1 MKKINSNNDYP
12 ISSIHQKE
20 LTTENN
26 NPLNKLIDENPS
38 SLLNQQNNTTKKFF
52 NIQKNH
58 SEKTLPSTK
67 GSTYIGAYINNQK
80 NGKGKLTVTDQ
91 FTYDGNFKDD
101 LFDGYG
107 EYTCKQ
113 YKYKGTFLQGKRSGK
128 GTEINLIKKIE
139 YKGDFSEDKK
149 NGKGQEKYPDG
160 TIYIGEF
167 KDNKKHGNGKM
178 FLDGIKSWSYKGEF
192 VDDKIS
198 GKGRFKWNEQKIYNG
213 SWLNNE
219 LSGYGILIDGGTKY
233 IGYFEHNKKHGYGAN
248 FYNSNSTILGKWEND
263 LIDGYAIIIII
274 NNNIE
279 QNKKIEITTE
289 ENNLNSEEEKF
300 NFKYVKTSKGEIIN
314 ASLEPNELNEFKES
328 QEYNDMMRIYKEKIY
343 HDYEQNLEISKS
355 EENESSSS
363 FANY

>member
-20 LTTENN
+20 VTTENN

-38 SLLNQQNNTTKKFF
+38 FLLNQQNNTTKKFF
-52 NIQKNH
+52 NIQKNF

-67 GSTYIGAYINNQK
+67 GSTYIGPYINNQK

-107 EYTCKQ
+107 EYICKQ

-192 VDDKIS
+192 INDKIS

-248 FYNSNSTILGKWEND
+248 FYNSNSAILGKWEND

-279 QNKKIEITTE
+279 QSKKLEITTE
-289 ENNLNSEEEKF
+289 ENNLNNDEERF

-314 ASLEPNELNEFKES
+314 ASLETNELNEFKES
-328 QEYNDMMRIYKEKIY
+328 QECNDMIRIYKEKIY
-343 HDYEQNLEISKS
+343 HDYKQNLEISKS
-355 EENESSSS
+355 DENESSSS